1 LGFPQAESRTKPTKH
16 YSGGWRMRISLARAL
31 FCQPDLLILDEPNNH
46 LDLEACI
53 WLETYLVDW
62 KKTLL
67 VVSHDS
73 SFLNEFVDNIILIH
87 NKTLTQYK
95 GDYETYLKVLASN
108 RRSKAKA
115 HDATTKKQA
124 RLKDFIQR
132 NKTSKAAGQVRSRQ
146 KMLEKLDEIELDV
159 DDATLKFSF
168 PDCGGLGPNPLK
180 FYDANF
186 EYSKDAKIFSKL
198 EFAIDTDSRI
208 ALVGRN
214 GVGKS
219 TLMNLMIGDL
229 EPTTGFIERDRHMR
243 VARFHQHHV
252 DQLNMSQTVM
262 EYMKERFS
270 NAKDQE
276 IRNHVAKFG
285 LTGSLALQAI
295 NTLSGGQKSRVAF
308 AELAWLKPHIL
319 FLDEPSNHLDLE
331 TIESLAKALADFD
344 GGVVVITHN
353 QYLVQLVCDEI
364 WVVGKNTVKPFD
376 GDFREYKQSVAKELG
391 YTAV

>member
-1 LGFPQAESRTKPTKH
+1 
-16 YSGGWRMRISLARAL
+16 
-31 FCQPDLLILDEPNNH
+31 
-46 LDLEACI
+46 
-53 WLETYLVDW
+53 
-62 KKTLL
+62 
-67 VVSHDS
+67 VSHDS
-73 SFLNEFVDNIILIH
+73 SFLNEFVDNIIHIH
-87 NKTLTQYK
+87 NKTLNQYK
-95 GDYETYLKVLASN
+95 GDYETYLKVRASN

-115 HDATTKKQA
+115 HDAAIKKQTK
-124 RLKDFIQR
+124 LKDFIQKNR
-132 NKTSKAAGQVRSRQ
+132 NSRASNQVHSRQ
-146 KMLEKLDEIELDV
+146 LMLEKLDEIELDV
-159 DDATLKFSF
+159 DDASLKFAF

-186 EYSKDAKIFSKL
+186 GYTNDCMIFNKL
-198 EFAIDTDSRI
+198 DFAIDTDSRI

-219 TLMNLMIGDL
+219 TLMNLMLGDL
-229 EPTTGFIERDRHMR
+229 EPTSGFIERDRHMR

-270 NAKDQE
+270 SAKDQE

-285 LTGSLALQAI
+285 LTGSLALQSI

-353 QYLVQLVCDEI
+353 QYLVQLVCTEI
-364 WVVGKNTVKPFD
+364 WVVGHKAVKPFE
-376 GDFREYKQSVAKELG
+376 GDFREYKQAVAKELG